1 VVSPYN
7 LTACFGPGCEW
18 DAALVG
24 MPVVISPRVN
34 PPTGR
39 VMAERACV
47 VFFWFRHSVQCRSIL
62 AIDGVGADMAPAK
75 RERPGGG
82 SVKILVTGAEG
93 FIGSH
98 IVEGLCEAGHDVTA
112 YVLYNS
118 FGKAGWLDS
127 PGFQAKGQLQVVA
140 GDVRDAD
147 SIQAAMGGQDVVV
160 HLAALIA
167 IPYSYQAPRS
177 YMETNVIGT
186 MNVIEAARRVG
197 VSRVVHTS
205 TSEVYGT
212 AQYVPIDEKHPLVGQ
227 SPYSASKIGADQ
239 VAHSYWSSFGVPVTT
254 VRPFN
259 TYGPRQSQRAFIPSV
274 IVQMLS
280 GVESISL
287 GSLSPTR
294 DLTFVTDT
302 AEGFRVVAE
311 GVGGLGEVFN
321 MGSGFEISMGEVVD
335 MLSEIS
341 GRKVAVT
348 EDPARVRPENSEVE
362 RLWSDSSK
370 IEGACGWKP
379 SHEGRDG
386 LYRGLEKTYRWFRD
400 NSNEAGYD
408 AKRYVV

>member
-1 VVSPYN
+1 MS
-7 LTACFGPGCEW
+7 
-18 DAALVG
+18 
-24 MPVVISPRVN
+24 
-34 PPTGR
+34 
-39 VMAERACV
+39 
-47 VFFWFRHSVQCRSIL
+47 
-62 AIDGVGADMAPAK
+62 
-75 RERPGGG
+75 
-82 SVKILVTGAEG
+82 GAEG

-98 IVEGLCEAGHDVTA
+98 VLGLLSSAGHDVTA

-118 FGKAGWLDS
+118 FGTTGWLNQLDI
-127 PGFQAKGQLQVVA
+127 PGGAGVRTVL
-140 GDVRDAD
+140 GDVKDAD
-147 SIQAAMGGQDVVV
+147 SLQAAMAGQDVVI

-177 YMETNVIGT
+177 YIETNVIGT
-186 MNVIEAARRVG
+186 MNVMEAARRAG

-274 IVQMLS
+274 IVQLLS
-280 GVESISL
+280 GAESISL

-294 DLTFVTDT
+294 DLTFVADT
-302 AEGFRVVAE
+302 AEGFRAVAE
-311 GVGGLGEVFN
+311 GTGGLGEVFN
-321 MGSGFEISMGEVVD
+321 MGSGFEISMGEVVE
-335 MLSEIS
+335 MLCEIS

-348 EDPARVRPENSEVE
+348 EDPSRVRPENSEVE
-362 RLWSDSSK
+362 RLLSDSSK
-370 IEGACGWKP
+370 IETAFRWSP
-379 SHEGRDG
+379 AHAGRDG
-386 LYRGLEKTYRWFRD
+386 LYRGLEKTYAWFRD

>member
-1 VVSPYN
+1 MPIKLEFTSRSRPEVEAVVK
-7 LTACFGPGCEW
+7 
-18 DAALVG
+18 V
-24 MPVVISPRVN
+24 
-34 PPTGR
+34 
-39 VMAERACV
+39 
-47 VFFWFRHSVQCRSIL
+47 
-62 AIDGVGADMAPAK
+62 
-75 RERPGGG
+75 
-82 SVKILVTGAEG
+82 LVTGGDG

-98 IVEGLCEAGHDVTA
+98 VSEELLRGGHEVTA
-112 YVLYNS
+112 YILYNS
-118 FGKAGWLDS
+118 FGTAGWLDR
-127 PGFQAKGQLQVVA
+127 PDFMAHGDLPIEF

-147 SIQAAMGGQDVVV
+147 SLQAAIAGHDVVL

-186 MNVIEAARRVG
+186 MNVMEAARRAG
-197 VSRVVHTS
+197 VARVVHTS

-259 TYGPRQSQRAFIPSV
+259 TYGPRHSQRAFIPSV

-280 GVESISL
+280 GAESISL

-302 AEGFRVVAE
+302 AEGFRAAAE
-311 GVGGLGEVFN
+311 GTGGLGEVFN
-321 MGSGFEISMGEVVD
+321 MGSGFEISMGEVVE
-335 MLSEIS
+335 MLCEIS

-370 IEGACGWKP
+370 IEKAFGWKP
-379 SHEGRDG
+379 AHAGRDG
-386 LYRGLEKTYRWFRD
+386 LYRGLEKTYAWFRD

-408 AKRYVV
+408 SKRYVV

>member
-1 VVSPYN
+1 
-7 LTACFGPGCEW
+7 
-18 DAALVG
+18 
-24 MPVVISPRVN
+24 
-34 PPTGR
+34 
-39 VMAERACV
+39 
-47 VFFWFRHSVQCRSIL
+47 
-62 AIDGVGADMAPAK
+62 
-75 RERPGGG
+75 
-82 SVKILVTGAEG
+82 VTGAEG

-98 IVEGLCEAGHDVTA
+98 LVESLRAAGHEVVA
-112 YVLYNS
+112 YILYNS
-118 FGKAGWLDS
+118 FGTSGWLGRDDV
-127 PGFQAKGQLQVVA
+127 ATTEEIRIIA

-147 SIQAAMGGQDVVV
+147 SLQSAFAGHDAVI
-160 HLAALIA
+160 HLGALIA

-177 YMETNVIGT
+177 YIETNVIGT
-186 MNVIEAARRVG
+186 MNVMEAARRAG

-274 IVQMLS
+274 IVQLLS

-302 AEGFRVVAE
+302 AEGFRTVAE
-311 GVGGLGEVFN
+311 GTGGLGEVFN

-335 MLSEIS
+335 MLCEIS

-370 IEGACGWKP
+370 IESAFGWKP
-379 SHEGRDG
+379 AHAGRDG
-386 LYRGLEKTYRWFRD
+386 LYRGLEKTYAWFRN
-400 NSNEAGYD
+400 NSNDAGYD

>member
-1 VVSPYN
+1 V
-7 LTACFGPGCEW
+7 
-18 DAALVG
+18 
-24 MPVVISPRVN
+24 R
-34 PPTGR
+34 
-39 VMAERACV
+39 
-47 VFFWFRHSVQCRSIL
+47 
-62 AIDGVGADMAPAK
+62 
-75 RERPGGG
+75 
-82 SVKILVTGAEG
+82 ILVSGAEG

-98 IVEGLCEAGHDVTA
+98 LLGALCNTGHDVTA

-127 PGFQAKGQLQVVA
+127 ADFQAKGQLQVVA

-147 SIQAAMGGQDVVV
+147 SLQSAIAGQDVVI

-177 YMETNVIGT
+177 YIETNVIGT
-186 MNVIEAARRVG
+186 MNVMEAARRAG
-197 VSRVVHTS
+197 VARVVHTS

-280 GVESISL
+280 GAESISL

-302 AEGFRVVAE
+302 AEGFRAVAE
-311 GVGGLGEVFN
+311 GMGGLGEVFN
-321 MGSGFEISMGEVVD
+321 MGSGFEISMGEVVE

-348 EDPARVRPENSEVE
+348 EDPARVRPVNSEVE

-370 IEGACGWKP
+370 IEKAFGWKP
-379 SHEGRDG
+379 AHAGRDG
-386 LYRGLEKTYRWFRD
+386 LYRGLEKTYAWFRD

>member
-1 VVSPYN
+1 MR
-7 LTACFGPGCEW
+7 T
-18 DAALVG
+18 
-24 MPVVISPRVN
+24 I
-34 PPTGR
+34 
-39 VMAERACV
+39 
-47 VFFWFRHSVQCRSIL
+47 
-62 AIDGVGADMAPAK
+62 
-75 RERPGGG
+75 
-82 SVKILVTGAEG
+82 VTGAEG
-93 FIGSH
+93 FIGSQ
-98 IVEGLCEAGHDVTA
+98 VAQVLTATGHDVTA

-118 FGKAGWLDS
+118 FGTAGWLDRPDS
-127 PGFQAKGQLQVVA
+127 SANEQIRILP

-147 SIQAAMGGQDVVV
+147 SLQAAMSGHDVVI

-177 YMETNVIGT
+177 YIENNVVGT
-186 MNVIEAARRVG
+186 MNLMEAARRAG

-274 IVQMLS
+274 IVQLLS
-280 GVESISL
+280 GAESISL
-287 GSLSPTR
+287 GSLAPTR
-294 DLTFVTDT
+294 DLTFVADT
-302 AEGFRVVAE
+302 AEGFRAVAE
-311 GVGGLGEVFN
+311 GTGGLGEVFN
-321 MGSGFEISMGEVVD
+321 MGSGFEISMGEVVE
-335 MLSEIS
+335 MLCEIS
-341 GRKVAVT
+341 GRKVAVI

-370 IEGACGWKP
+370 IESAFGWKP
-379 SHEGRDG
+379 SHAGRDG
-386 LYRGLEKTYRWFRD
+386 LYRGLEKTYAWFRA

>member
-1 VVSPYN
+1 
-7 LTACFGPGCEW
+7 
-18 DAALVG
+18 
-24 MPVVISPRVN
+24 MRV
-34 PPTGR
+34 
-39 VMAERACV
+39 
-47 VFFWFRHSVQCRSIL
+47 
-62 AIDGVGADMAPAK
+62 
-75 RERPGGG
+75 
-82 SVKILVTGAEG
+82 LVTGCEG

-98 IVEGLCEAGHDVTA
+98 LAEELTTAGQDVTA
-112 YVLYNS
+112 YALYNS
-118 FGKAGWLDS
+118 FGGAGWLDHPS
-127 PGFQAKGQLQVVA
+127 FSGREDIRVVL

-147 SIQAAMGGQDVVV
+147 SLQSAMVSNDVVI

-177 YMETNVIGT
+177 YIETNVIGT
-186 MNVIEAARRVG
+186 MNVMEAARRAG

-280 GVESISL
+280 GAESIAL

-302 AEGFRVVAE
+302 AEGFRAVAE
-311 GVGGLGEVFN
+311 GTGGLGEVFN
-321 MGSGFEISMGEVVD
+321 MGSGFEISMAEVVE
-335 MLSEIS
+335 MLAEIS
-341 GRKVAVT
+341 GRKIRVT
-348 EDPARVRPENSEVE
+348 EDPSRVRPENSEVE

-370 IEGACGWKP
+370 VEGAFGWKP
-379 SHEGRDG
+379 THAGRDG
-386 LYRGLEKTYRWFRD
+386 LYRGLEKTYAWFRD
-400 NSNEAGYD
+400 NSSEAGYD
-408 AKRYVV
+408 PKRYVV

>member
-1 VVSPYN
+1 
-7 LTACFGPGCEW
+7 
-18 DAALVG
+18 
-24 MPVVISPRVN
+24 MK
-34 PPTGR
+34 
-39 VMAERACV
+39 
-47 VFFWFRHSVQCRSIL
+47 VF
-62 AIDGVGADMAPAK
+62 M
-75 RERPGGG
+75 
-82 SVKILVTGAEG
+82 TGAEG

-98 IVEGLCEAGHDVTA
+98 VAASLLSAGHELTA
-112 YVLYNS
+112 YVLYSS
-118 FGKAGWLDS
+118 FGTAGWLGANNF
-127 PGFQAKGQLQVVA
+127 PVKVPIPIVP

-147 SIQAAMGGQDVVV
+147 SLQSAMAGHDVVI

-177 YMETNVIGT
+177 YIETNVIGT
-186 MNVIEAARRVG
+186 MNVMEAARRAG

-239 VAHSYWSSFGVPVTT
+239 IAHSYGSSFGVPVTT

-274 IVQMLS
+274 IVQLLS
-280 GVESISL
+280 GAESISL

-302 AEGFRVVAE
+302 AEGFRSVAE
-311 GVGGLGEVFN
+311 GTGGLGEVFN
-321 MGSGFEISMGEVVD
+321 MGSGFEILMGEVVE
-335 MLSEIS
+335 MLCEIS

-370 IEGACGWKP
+370 IENAFGWKP
-379 SHEGRDG
+379 AHAGRDG
-386 LYRGLEKTYRWFRD
+386 LYKGLEQTYAWFRD
-400 NSNEAGYD
+400 NSDEAGYD

>member
-1 VVSPYN
+1 MRI
-7 LTACFGPGCEW
+7 W
-18 DAALVG
+18 
-24 MPVVISPRVN
+24 IS
-34 PPTGR
+34 
-39 VMAERACV
+39 
-47 VFFWFRHSVQCRSIL
+47 
-62 AIDGVGADMAPAK
+62 
-75 RERPGGG
+75 
-82 SVKILVTGAEG
+82 GAEG
-93 FIGSH
+93 FIGAH
-98 IVEGLCEAGHDVTA
+98 LVETCRRVGHEVTA

-118 FGKAGWLDS
+118 FGSGGWLDHPS
-127 PGFQAKGQLQVVA
+127 FSGRKDIRVVP

-147 SIQAAMGGQDVVV
+147 SLQAAISGHDVAI
-160 HLAALIA
+160 HLSALIA

-177 YMETNVIGT
+177 YIETNVIGT
-186 MNVIEAARRVG
+186 MNVMEAARRAG

-274 IVQMLS
+274 IVQLLS
-280 GVESISL
+280 GAESISL

-302 AEGFRVVAE
+302 ADGFRAVAE
-311 GVGGLGEVFN
+311 GAGGLGEVFN
-321 MGSGFEISMGEVVD
+321 MGSGFEISMAEVVE
-335 MLSEIS
+335 MLCEIS

-348 EDPARVRPENSEVE
+348 EDPGRVRPENSEVE

-370 IEGACGWKP
+370 IESAFGWKP
-379 SHEGRDG
+379 SHAGRDG
-386 LYRGLEKTYRWFRD
+386 LYRGLEKTYAWFRD
-400 NSNEAGYD
+400 NSSEAGYD

>member
-1 VVSPYN
+1 MKV
-7 LTACFGPGCEW
+7 
-18 DAALVG
+18 
-24 MPVVISPRVN
+24 
-34 PPTGR
+34 
-39 VMAERACV
+39 
-47 VFFWFRHSVQCRSIL
+47 
-62 AIDGVGADMAPAK
+62 
-75 RERPGGG
+75 
-82 SVKILVTGAEG
+82 LVTGAEG
-93 FIGSH
+93 FIGFQ
-98 IVEGLCEAGHDVTA
+98 IVERLHEAGHEVTA

-118 FGKAGWLDS
+118 FGTAGWLDHHGS
-127 PGFQAKGQLQVVA
+127 VGGEDFRVIL
-140 GDVRDAD
+140 GDVRDSD
-147 SIQAAMGGQDVVV
+147 SLQSAMAGHDVVV

-177 YMETNVIGT
+177 YIETNVIGT
-186 MNVIEAARRVG
+186 MNVMEAARRAG

-259 TYGPRQSQRAFIPSV
+259 TYGPRQSQRAIIPSV
-274 IVQMLS
+274 IVQLLS
-280 GVESISL
+280 GAESISL

-302 AEGFRVVAE
+302 AEGFLAVAE
-311 GVGGLGEVFN
+311 GNGGLGEVFN
-321 MGSGFEISMGEVVD
+321 MGSGFEISMGEVVE
-335 MLSEIS
+335 MLCEIS

-370 IEGACGWKP
+370 IENAFGWKP
-379 SHEGRDG
+379 AHAGRDG
-386 LYRGLEKTYRWFRD
+386 LYKGLEKTYAWFRD
-400 NSNEAGYD
+400 NSDEAGYD

>member
-1 VVSPYN
+1 MKV
-7 LTACFGPGCEW
+7 
-18 DAALVG
+18 
-24 MPVVISPRVN
+24 
-34 PPTGR
+34 
-39 VMAERACV
+39 
-47 VFFWFRHSVQCRSIL
+47 
-62 AIDGVGADMAPAK
+62 
-75 RERPGGG
+75 
-82 SVKILVTGAEG
+82 LVTGAEG

-98 IVEGLCEAGHDVTA
+98 LVDVLVANAHDVTA
-112 YVLYNS
+112 FVLYNS
-118 FGKAGWLDS
+118 FGDAGWLDHPS
-127 PGFQAKGQLQVVA
+127 FSGREGIRVVL

-147 SIQAAMGGQDVVV
+147 SLQSTVAGHDVVI

-177 YMETNVIGT
+177 YIETNVIGT
-186 MNVIEAARRVG
+186 MNVMEAARRAG
-197 VSRVVHTS
+197 VSRIVHTS

-274 IVQMLS
+274 IVQLLS
-280 GVESISL
+280 GAESISL

-302 AEGFRVVAE
+302 AEGFRAVAE
-311 GVGGLGEVFN
+311 GTGGLGEVFN
-321 MGSGFEISMGEVVD
+321 MGSGFEISMGEVVE
-335 MLSEIS
+335 MLCEIS

-370 IEGACGWKP
+370 IETAFGWKP
-379 SHEGRDG
+379 AHAGRDG
-386 LYRGLEKTYRWFRD
+386 LYRGLEKTYAWFRD

>member
-1 VVSPYN
+1 
-7 LTACFGPGCEW
+7 
-18 DAALVG
+18 
-24 MPVVISPRVN
+24 MRV
-34 PPTGR
+34 
-39 VMAERACV
+39 
-47 VFFWFRHSVQCRSIL
+47 F
-62 AIDGVGADMAPAK
+62 
-75 RERPGGG
+75 
-82 SVKILVTGAEG
+82 VTGAEG
-93 FIGSH
+93 FIGAHVIES
-98 IVEGLCEAGHDVTA
+98 LLEAHHKVTA

-118 FGKAGWLDS
+118 FGAAGWIDR
-127 PGFQAKGQLQVVA
+127 PGFVGRDHIQFVL

-147 SIQAAMGGQDVVV
+147 SLQAAMAGHDVVI

-167 IPYSYQAPRS
+167 IPYSYEAPRS
-177 YMETNVIGT
+177 YIETNVIGT
-186 MNVIEAARRVG
+186 MNVLEAARRVG
-197 VSRVVHTS
+197 VSRVLHTS

-274 IVQMLS
+274 IVQLLS
-280 GVESISL
+280 GAESMSL

-302 AEGFRVVAE
+302 AEGFRAVAE
-311 GVGGLGEVFN
+311 GTGGLGEVFN
-321 MGSGFEISMGEVVD
+321 MGSGFEISMGEVVA

-341 GRKVAVT
+341 GRKVSVT

-370 IEGACGWKP
+370 IESVFGWKP
-379 SHEGRDG
+379 AHAGRDG
-386 LYRGLEKTYRWFRD
+386 LYRGLEKTYAWFRD
-400 NSNEAGYD
+400 NANEAGYD

>member
-1 VVSPYN
+1 
-7 LTACFGPGCEW
+7 
-18 DAALVG
+18 
-24 MPVVISPRVN
+24 
-34 PPTGR
+34 
-39 VMAERACV
+39 
-47 VFFWFRHSVQCRSIL
+47 
-62 AIDGVGADMAPAK
+62 
-75 RERPGGG
+75 
-82 SVKILVTGAEG
+82 VKVLVTGAEG
-93 FIGSH
+93 FIGSE
-98 IVEGLCEAGHDVTA
+98 IVEGLCETGHDVTA

-127 PGFQAKGQLQVVA
+127 QDFQAEGQLQVVA

-147 SIQAAMGGQDVVV
+147 SIQAVMGGQDVVI

-177 YMETNVIGT
+177 YVETNVIGT
-186 MNVIEAARRVG
+186 MNVMEAARRAG

-274 IVQMLS
+274 AVQLLS
-280 GVESISL
+280 GAESISL

-302 AEGFRVVAE
+302 AEGFRAVAQ
-311 GVGGLGEVFN
+311 GTGGLGEVFN
-321 MGSGFEISMGEVVD
+321 MGSGFEISMGEVVA
-335 MLSEIS
+335 MLSEIA
-341 GRKVAVT
+341 GRKVALA

-370 IEGACGWKP
+370 IKSAFGWSP
-379 SHEGRDG
+379 AHAGRDG
-386 LYRGLEKTYRWFRD
+386 LYLGLEKTYAWFRD

>member
-1 VVSPYN
+1 MRYSHQGWLSSALGGTRALRVFVS
-7 LTACFGPGCEW
+7 
-18 DAALVG
+18 
-24 MPVVISPRVN
+24 
-34 PPTGR
+34 
-39 VMAERACV
+39 
-47 VFFWFRHSVQCRSIL
+47 
-62 AIDGVGADMAPAK
+62 
-75 RERPGGG
+75 
-82 SVKILVTGAEG
+82 GAEG
-93 FIGSH
+93 FVGSN
-98 IVEGLCEAGHDVTA
+98 VVDVLSRAGHEVTA

-118 FGKAGWLDS
+118 LGTAGWLDGADPS
-127 PGFQAKGQLQVVA
+127 GKSGIRIVS

-147 SIQAAMGGQDVVV
+147 SVQSAMGGHDVVI

-177 YMETNVIGT
+177 YIETNVIGT
-186 MNVIEAARRVG
+186 MNVVEAARRTG

-239 VAHSYWSSFGVPVTT
+239 VAHAYWSSFGVPVTT

-259 TYGPRQSQRAFIPSV
+259 AYGPRQSQRAFIPSV

-280 GVESISL
+280 GAENMSL

-302 AEGFRVVAE
+302 AEGFRAVAE

-321 MGSGFEISMGEVVD
+321 MGSGFEVSMAEVVE

-341 GRKVAVT
+341 GRKIAIT

-370 IEGACGWKP
+370 IEGAFGWKP
-379 SHEGRDG
+379 SHGGRNG
-386 LYRGLEKTYRWFRD
+386 LFRGLEKTYAWFHD
-400 NSNEAGYD
+400 NASRAGYD
-408 AKRYVV
+408 PKRYVV

>member
-1 VVSPYN
+1 MK
-7 LTACFGPGCEW
+7 AF
-18 DAALVG
+18 
-24 MPVVISPRVN
+24 I
-34 PPTGR
+34 
-39 VMAERACV
+39 
-47 VFFWFRHSVQCRSIL
+47 
-62 AIDGVGADMAPAK
+62 
-75 RERPGGG
+75 
-82 SVKILVTGAEG
+82 TGAEG

-98 IVEGLCEAGHDVTA
+98 LTTSLLADGHEVTA
-112 YVLYNS
+112 YALYNS
-118 FGKAGWLDS
+118 FGTAGWLDR
-127 PGFQAKGQLQVVA
+127 PGSSANEQIRVLP

-147 SIQAAMGGQDVVV
+147 SLQAAMSGHDVVI

-177 YMETNVIGT
+177 YIETNVIGT
-186 MNVIEAARRVG
+186 MNVMEAARRAG

-239 VAHSYWSSFGVPVTT
+239 IANSYWSSFGVPVTT

-274 IVQMLS
+274 IVQLLS
-280 GVESISL
+280 GAESISL

-302 AEGFRVVAE
+302 AEGFRAVAE
-311 GVGGLGEVFN
+311 GAGGLGEVFN
-321 MGSGFEISMGEVVD
+321 MGSGFEISMGEVVE
-335 MLSEIS
+335 MLCEIS

-370 IEGACGWKP
+370 IESAFGWKP
-379 SHEGRDG
+379 AHAGRDG
-386 LYRGLEKTYRWFRD
+386 LYRGLEKTYAWFRD

>member
-1 VVSPYN
+1 V
-7 LTACFGPGCEW
+7 
-18 DAALVG
+18 
-24 MPVVISPRVN
+24 R
-34 PPTGR
+34 
-39 VMAERACV
+39 
-47 VFFWFRHSVQCRSIL
+47 
-62 AIDGVGADMAPAK
+62 
-75 RERPGGG
+75 
-82 SVKILVTGAEG
+82 ILVTGAEG

-98 IVEGLCEAGHDVTA
+98 LVESLRAAGHEVVA
-112 YVLYNS
+112 YILYNS
-118 FGKAGWLDS
+118 FGTSGWLGRHD
-127 PGFQAKGQLQVVA
+127 FATTEEIRVTA

-147 SIQAAMGGQDVVV
+147 SLQSAIAGQDAVI

-177 YMETNVIGT
+177 YIETNVIGT
-186 MNVIEAARRVG
+186 MNVMEAARRAG

-239 VAHSYWSSFGVPVTT
+239 VAHSYGSSFGVPVIT

-259 TYGPRQSQRAFIPSV
+259 TYGPRQSQRAFIPAV
-274 IVQMLS
+274 IVQLLS

-302 AEGFRVVAE
+302 AEGFRAVAE
-311 GVGGLGEVFN
+311 GTGGLGEVFN
-321 MGSGFEISMGEVVD
+321 MGSGFEISMGEVVE

-341 GRKVAVT
+341 GRKVVAT

-370 IEGACGWKP
+370 IEEAFGWKP
-379 SHEGRDG
+379 AHGGRDG
-386 LYRGLEKTYRWFRD
+386 LYRGLEKTYAWFRD
-400 NSNEAGYD
+400 NSNEPGYD
-408 AKRYVV
+408 AARYVV

>member
-1 VVSPYN
+1 
-7 LTACFGPGCEW
+7 L
-18 DAALVG
+18 
-24 MPVVISPRVN
+24 
-34 PPTGR
+34 
-39 VMAERACV
+39 
-47 VFFWFRHSVQCRSIL
+47 
-62 AIDGVGADMAPAK
+62 
-75 RERPGGG
+75 
-82 SVKILVTGAEG
+82 KILVLGADG

-98 IVEGLCEAGHDVTA
+98 VADGLAAHGHEVTA
-112 YVLYNS
+112 CALYNS
-118 FGKAGWLDS
+118 FGVAGWLDALEFGNES
-127 PGFQAKGQLQVVA
+127 RIQIVS
-140 GDVRDAD
+140 GDVRDPEWL
-147 SIQAAMGGQDVVV
+147 QAAVAGHEVVI

-177 YMETNVIGT
+177 YIETNVIGT
-186 MNVIEAARRVG
+186 MNVMEAARRAG

-274 IVQMLS
+274 IVQLLS
-280 GVESISL
+280 GAESISL

-294 DLTFVTDT
+294 DLTFVTDS
-302 AEGFRVVAE
+302 AEGFLAVAE
-311 GVGGLGEVFN
+311 GAGGLGEVFN
-321 MGSGFEISMGEVVD
+321 MGSGFEISMGEVVA

-348 EDPARVRPENSEVE
+348 EDFARVRPENSEVE

-370 IEGACGWKP
+370 IESAFGWKP
-379 SHEGRDG
+379 AHAGRDG
-386 LYRGLEKTYRWFRD
+386 LYRGLEKTYAWLRD
-400 NSNEAGYD
+400 NANEAGYD

>member
-1 VVSPYN
+1 MKIF
-7 LTACFGPGCEW
+7 LT
-18 DAALVG
+18 
-24 MPVVISPRVN
+24 
-34 PPTGR
+34 
-39 VMAERACV
+39 
-47 VFFWFRHSVQCRSIL
+47 
-62 AIDGVGADMAPAK
+62 
-75 RERPGGG
+75 G
-82 SVKILVTGAEG
+82 SEG

-98 IVEGLCEAGHDVTA
+98 LFECLTERGHEVTA

-118 FGKAGWLDS
+118 FGTAGFLSHPGS
-127 PGFQAKGQLQVVA
+127 PASKDIRVVL

-147 SIQAAMGGQDVVV
+147 SVQSAMAGHELVI

-177 YMETNVIGT
+177 YVETNVIGT
-186 MNVIEAARRVG
+186 MNVMEAARRAG

-254 VRPFN
+254 LRPFN

-274 IVQMLS
+274 IVQLLS
-280 GVESISL
+280 GAESISL
-287 GSLSPTR
+287 GSLAPTR
-294 DLTFVTDT
+294 DLTFVSDT
-302 AEGFRVVAE
+302 ADGFRAVAE
-311 GVGGLGEVFN
+311 GQGALGEVFN
-321 MGSGFEISMGEVVD
+321 MGSGFEISMGEVVE

-341 GRKVAVT
+341 GRKVAVS

-370 IEGACGWKP
+370 IESVFGWKP
-379 SHEGRDG
+379 AHAGRDG
-386 LYRGLEKTYRWFRD
+386 LYQGLEKTYAWFRD
-400 NSNEAGYD
+400 NASEAGYD

>member
-1 VVSPYN
+1 MKV
-7 LTACFGPGCEW
+7 
-18 DAALVG
+18 
-24 MPVVISPRVN
+24 
-34 PPTGR
+34 
-39 VMAERACV
+39 
-47 VFFWFRHSVQCRSIL
+47 
-62 AIDGVGADMAPAK
+62 
-75 RERPGGG
+75 
-82 SVKILVTGAEG
+82 LVTGAEG
-93 FIGSH
+93 FLGSH

-127 PGFQAKGQLQVVA
+127 PGFRAKRQFQVVA

-147 SIQAAMGGQDVVV
+147 SIQAAIGGHDVVV

-177 YMETNVIGT
+177 YMEANVIGT
-186 MNVIEAARRVG
+186 MNVMEAARRAG
-197 VSRVVHTS
+197 VSRVAHTS

-274 IVQMLS
+274 IVQLLS
-280 GVESISL
+280 GETSISL

-294 DLTFVTDT
+294 DLTFVNDT
-302 AEGFRVVAE
+302 AEGFLAVAE
-311 GVGGLGEVFN
+311 GTGGFGEVFN
-321 MGSGFEISMGEVVD
+321 MGSGFEISMGEVVE

-341 GRKVAVT
+341 GRKVAVV
-348 EDPARVRPENSEVE
+348 EDPARVRPEKSEVE

-370 IEGACGWKP
+370 IETAFGWKP
-379 SHEGRDG
+379 AHAGRDG
-386 LYRGLEKTYRWFRD
+386 LYRGLEKTYAWFRD
-400 NSNEAGYD
+400 NSSEAGYD
-408 AKRYVV
+408 AARYVL

>member
-1 VVSPYN
+1 
-7 LTACFGPGCEW
+7 
-18 DAALVG
+18 
-24 MPVVISPRVN
+24 M
-34 PPTGR
+34 
-39 VMAERACV
+39 
-47 VFFWFRHSVQCRSIL
+47 
-62 AIDGVGADMAPAK
+62 GV
-75 RERPGGG
+75 
-82 SVKILVTGAEG
+82 LVTGGEG

-98 IVEGLCEAGHDVTA
+98 LVEDLSNSGHDVTA

-118 FGKAGWLDS
+118 FGTAGWLDN
-127 PGFQAKGQLQVVA
+127 PGFVGREAIRVVT

-147 SIQAAMGGQDVVV
+147 SLQSAMAGHDVVI

-177 YMETNVIGT
+177 YLETNVIGT
-186 MNVIEAARRVG
+186 MNVMEAARRAG

-205 TSEVYGT
+205 TSEVYGS

-239 VAHSYWSSFGVPVTT
+239 IAHSYWSSFGVPVTT

-280 GVESISL
+280 GAESISL

-302 AEGFRVVAE
+302 ADGFRAVAE
-311 GVGGLGEVFN
+311 GAGGLGEVFN
-321 MGSGFEISMGEVVD
+321 MGSGFEISMAEVVE
-335 MLSEIS
+335 MLCEIS

-348 EDPARVRPENSEVE
+348 EDPGRVRPENSEVE

-370 IEGACGWKP
+370 IESAFGWKP
-379 SHEGRDG
+379 SHAGRDG
-386 LYRGLEKTYRWFRD
+386 LYRGLEKTYAWFRN